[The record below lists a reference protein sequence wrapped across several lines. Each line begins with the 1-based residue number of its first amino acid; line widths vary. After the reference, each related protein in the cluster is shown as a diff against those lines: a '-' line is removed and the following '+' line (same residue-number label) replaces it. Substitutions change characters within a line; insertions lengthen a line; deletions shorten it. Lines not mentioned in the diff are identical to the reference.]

1 MTRFVARRIVFAIV
15 SVLAATLVLF
25 GLSHLSTDPRNLY
38 VPQGGGFG
46 ITEEQWEELGRKL
59 GLDRPFIVQ
68 YGVWLGNT
76 VRGNWGE
83 SLLQQ
88 RPVISIISA
97 KWGATLQLALG
108 GFTVAVLFGPAI
120 GVLAAVKR
128 GTALDYLARTIALFG
143 QAIPSFWLGI
153 MLIILFASKVHW
165 LPAGGRPADFDI
177 KHYILPSFTL
187 GWPAMASLV
196 RLTRSA
202 MLEVLD
208 SEYVKFARAKGVRE
222 WLVIWKHAFKN
233 ALIIPLTSAF
243 LLLGFFITG
252 SFVTEI
258 VFSWPGMGYAV
269 LYKAVFANDFPLLM
283 GAVVFYV
290 VLYVLLAFAADL
302 AYAYIDPRIRY
313 S

>member
-1 MTRFVARRIVFAIV
+1 MTQFVIRRVVFSIASVIV
-15 SVLAATLVLF
+15 ATLVLF
-25 GLSHLSTDPRNLY
+25 GLSHLSTDPRNLF

-46 ITEEQWEELGRKL
+46 ITQEQWDDLGKRL
-59 GLDRPFIVQ
+59 GFDKPFIVQ
-68 YGVWLGNT
+68 YGVWLGRI
-76 VRGNWGE
+76 VRGDWGT
-83 SLLQQ
+83 SIIQQ
-88 RPVISIISA
+88 RPVMSIVKA
-97 KWGATLQLALG
+97 KWGATLQLAVG
-108 GFTVAVLFGPAI
+108 GFIVALTFGPTI
-120 GVLAAVKR
+120 GVIAAVKR
-128 GTALDYLARTIALFG
+128 GGALDYLARTIALFG

-153 MLIILFASKVHW
+153 MLIILFATKLSI
-165 LPAGGRPADFDI
+165 LPAGGRPDSFSI
-177 KHYILPSFTL
+177 KNYILPCFTL
-187 GWPAMASLV
+187 GWPAMAVLV

-208 SEYVKFARAKGVRE
+208 SEYVKFARAKGVGE
-222 WLVIWKHAFKN
+222 WKVIWKHAFKN
-233 ALIIPLTSAF
+233 AIIIPLTSAF

-290 VLYVLLAFAADL
+290 LIYVTLAFTADL
-302 AYAYIDPRIRY
+302 LYAYIDPRIRY